1 MGAYLPIMQVN
12 MIVRPDSA
20 PPRLYDLIDHDN
32 MYWFIYTARHARH
45 DHHVLN
51 VLPKGPPATLI
62 QKACRSHVARACL
75 AAASPSPW
83 ACMSGLASTPCSSAW
98 GLTSLH

>member
-51 VLPKGPPATLI
+51 VAHPPPSSRRPGAPMSPGP
-62 QKACRSHVARACL
+62 VW
-75 AAASPSPW
+75 PSPRPLH
-83 ACMSGLASTPCSSAW
+83 GLA
-98 GLTSLH
+98 